1 MTTAIFDV
9 IERTSEALVAALVE
23 FIQAV
28 AALVEIIPYN
38 LRKQNHVSAF
48 LISHNTICLVYS
60 KLTHG
65 AILRVDFQTSRSSFN
80 TQIPPQ
86 RPPPLLQ
93 SIDPVMVCV
102 LDIRKNRA
110 QERSDLPKVVKRK
123 DCSGLYLQRL
133 HRIIII
139 VSRVLAVYFGCR
151 FSRPSLP
158 TAL

>member
-1 MTTAIFDV
+1 MTTAIFEV
-9 IERTSEALVAALVE
+9 IERTTEAVVALVE

-28 AALVEIIPYN
+28 AALVEFIPYN

-48 LISHNTICLVYS
+48 LISHNTMCFVYS

-65 AILRVDFQTSRSSFN
+65 EILRVDFQTSRSSFN
-80 TQIPPQ
+80 THIPPQ
-86 RPPPLLQ
+86 RPSPLLQ
-93 SIDPVMVCV
+93 WIDPVILCV
-102 LDIRKNRA
+102 LDTRKNRA
-110 QERSDLPKVVKRK
+110 SERSDFPKVVKRK
-123 DCSGLYLQRL
+123 DCSGLHLQRL

-139 VSRVLAVYFGCR
+139 VLRVLVLYFGCR